1 MKKSELIEIIRIA
14 VRAELKECLPKIVTE
29 SVNKC
34 LKSTQTTDP
43 VELTK
48 QVLESTPKKKVRT
61 PKKTPSTQPPVQFT
75 RNTALNE
82 ALNATVGGV
91 PQEGSMVSGMESTP
105 DQVTDFQGQEVDV
118 EALPDHISNA
128 LTRDYS
134 ELLNLVDKKKGG
146 S

>member
-1 MKKSELIEIIRIA
+1 MKKSELIEVIRVA
-14 VRAELKECLPKIVTE
+14 VRAELKDYLPKLVTE

-34 LKSTQTTDP
+34 LKSVKTQTADP

-48 QVLESTPKKKVRT
+48 KVLEDSPKKMVRK
-61 PKKTPSTQPPVQFT
+61 PKKTPTVQFT
-75 RNTALNE
+75 LNAALNE

-91 PQEGSMVSGMESTP
+91 PQEGSMVSGMEQSTE
-105 DQVTDFQGQEVDV
+105 QVTDFQGQEVDV
-118 EALPDHISNA
+118 DALPDHVSNA

>member
-1 MKKSELIEIIRIA
+1 MKKSELIEVIRVA
-14 VRAELKECLPKIVTE
+14 VRAELKDYLPKLVTE

-34 LKSTQTTDP
+34 LKSVKTQTADP

-48 QVLESTPKKKVRT
+48 KVLEDSPKKMVRK
-61 PKKTPSTQPPVQFT
+61 PKKTPTVQFT
-75 RNTALNE
+75 RNAALNE

-91 PQEGSMVSGMESTP
+91 PQEGSMVSGMEQSTE
-105 DQVTDFQGQEVDV
+105 QVTDFQGQEVDV
-118 EALPDHISNA
+118 DALPDHVSNA